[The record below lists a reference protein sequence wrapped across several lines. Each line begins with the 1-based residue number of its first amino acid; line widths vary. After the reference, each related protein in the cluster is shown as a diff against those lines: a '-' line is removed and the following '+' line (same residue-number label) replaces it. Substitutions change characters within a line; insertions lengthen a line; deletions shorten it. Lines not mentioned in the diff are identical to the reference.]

1 MLAVK
6 PLIYGQMSQ
15 SCQIAPRWPGAVLLS
30 VALLVIA
37 ACSKSADPAGNAAGK
52 PAGAAGGRANNGPV
66 SVVARPVTATEFAYE
81 TEALGTSKANESVD
95 ITAKV
100 TNRVVAFHFREG
112 QQLSKGTVMVE
123 FDGTEARASV
133 AAAEAALNDAT
144 RQWKRS
150 QELYQS
156 KMLSAAALE
165 QLEALR
171 LTTQAQLDAARAR
184 LDDTVIRAPFPG
196 RVGLRNVSVGSLVTP
211 GQVITTL
218 DDTSIIKLDFTIPE
232 TFLAAL
238 AEGQQI
244 AANSATYPDATFRG
258 RITTIGTRVDPVS
271 RSAVVRALIGNQD
284 QRLKPGMFLT
294 VHITR
299 AAGKALM
306 IPEQSLVPE
315 SSRQY
320 VYVIRDGKANKVEIT
335 IGRRRPGEAEV
346 LKSLNAGDVVVVEGG
361 EKLKNGT
368 AVTVVEGG
376 NDAATA
382 AR

>member
-1 MLAVK
+1 
-6 PLIYGQMSQ
+6 
-15 SCQIAPRWPGAVLLS
+15 
-30 VALLVIA
+30 
-37 ACSKSADPAGNAAGK
+37 
-52 PAGAAGGRANNGPV
+52 V

-95 ITAKV
+95 VTAKV

-112 QQLSKGTVMVE
+112 EQLQKGAVMVE

-150 QELYQS
+150 QELFQS

-165 QLEALR
+165 QLEAAR

-184 LDDTVIRAPFPG
+184 LDDTVIRAPFSG
-196 RVGLRNVSVGSLVTP
+196 HVGLRNVSVGSLVTP

-218 DDTSIIKLDFTIPE
+218 DDTSVIKLDFTIPE
-232 TFLAAL
+232 TFIAAL
-238 AEGQQI
+238 AAGQQI

-258 RITTIGTRVDPVS
+258 RIATIGTRVDPVS
-271 RSAVVRALIGNQD
+271 RSVVVRALIGNQD

-335 IGRRRPGEAEV
+335 IGRRRPGEVEV
-346 LKSLNAGDVVVVEGG
+346 LKNLNAGDMVVVEGG
-361 EKLKNGT
+361 EKLKNGA
-368 AVTVVEGG
+368 AVTVMVEGG
-376 NDAATA
+376 DDAATA

>member
-1 MLAVK
+1 
-6 PLIYGQMSQ
+6 MSKY
-15 SCQIAPRWPGAVLLS
+15 CQILPNRVGGLLLS
-30 VALLVIA
+30 VALVILA
-37 ACSKSADPAGNAAGK
+37 GCGNSADPAGGAPGK
-52 PAGAAGGRANNGPV
+52 PGAAGTAGARASNGPV
-66 SVVARPVTATEFAYE
+66 SVVARPVKATEFAYE

-95 ITAKV
+95 VTAKV

-112 QQLSKGTVMVE
+112 EQLQKGSVMVE

-150 QELYQS
+150 QELFQS
-156 KMLSAAALE
+156 KMLSAASLE
-165 QLEALR
+165 QLEATR

-184 LDDTVIRAPFPG
+184 LDDTVIRAPFSG
-196 RVGLRNVSVGSLVTP
+196 HVGLRNVSVGSLVTP

-218 DDTSIIKLDFTIPE
+218 DDTSVIKLDFTIPE
-232 TFLAAL
+232 TFIAAL
-238 AEGQQI
+238 AAGQQI

-258 RITTIGTRVDPVS
+258 RIATIGTRVDPVS
-271 RSAVVRALIGNQD
+271 RSVVVRALIGNQD

-335 IGRRRPGEAEV
+335 IGRRRPGEVEV
-346 LKSLNAGDVVVVEGG
+346 LKNLNVGDMVVVEGG
-361 EKLKNGT
+361 EKLKNGA
-368 AVTVVEGG
+368 AVTVMVEGG